1 MAIQQTT
8 IKPLAPYAPVLKPAG
23 EGLAGGIGFTFLL
36 AAAGY
41 GLAQLPG
48 LHFAGQMACAILLAV
63 IYRHIW
69 GYPQALR
76 AGIAFSGKT
85 LLRLAIILYGL
96 KLNVLQ
102 VFHDGPSLLVRDF
115 AAALF
120 ALGCTLLLA
129 KWMKADLKLS
139 LLLGIGTAICGA
151 AAIAAVSPILRS
163 KEENTAVSVGLIALV
178 GTLFAIGYTLLRPVL
193 SLTELQYGVW
203 SGTSLHEIAH
213 VALAAAPAG
222 DDALAA
228 ALLAKL
234 GRVFLLVPLSLVLIL
249 VQHRFTRRTAA
260 TGGEPDRSSNS
271 AKKLQLP
278 WFLLGF
284 AAMSALGSSAAG
296 QSFLHAAPAAMNGIT
311 TVTTFLL
318 TMAMVALGLGVDLRG
333 SGNAVAKPLAAML
346 IASVLLAAGVYFTV

>member
-1 MAIQQTT
+1 MAMQQTT
-8 IKPLAPYAPVLKPAG
+8 IKPLAPYVRAIKPASG
-23 EGLAGGIGFTFLL
+23 GLAGGIGFTLLL

-48 LHFAGQMACAILLAV
+48 LHYAGQMACAILLAV
-63 IYRHIW
+63 IYRQIW
-69 GYPQALR
+69 GYPQTLR

-102 VFHDGPSLLVRDF
+102 VFQDGPSMLVRDF
-115 AAALF
+115 AAAVF
-120 ALGCTLLLA
+120 AIGCTMLLA
-129 KWMKADLKLS
+129 KWLKADLKLS

-163 KEENTAVSVGLIALV
+163 KEEDTAVSVGLIALT

-193 SLTELQYGVW
+193 ALTELQYGVW

-222 DDALAA
+222 EDALAA

-234 GRVFLLVPLSLVLIL
+234 GRVFLLVPLSLVLIMA
-249 VQHRFTRRTAA
+249 QRRIARRTAA
-260 TGGEPDRSSNS
+260 AGGEPEPGAS
-271 AKKLQLP
+271 AGKLQLP

-296 QSFLHAAPAAMNGIT
+296 QSFLQAAPSVMNGIT
-311 TVTTFLL
+311 VVTTFLL
-318 TMAMVALGLGVDLRG
+318 TMAMVGLGLNVDLRS
-333 SGNAVAKPLAAML
+333 SGKAVAKPLAAML
-346 IASVLLAAGVYFTV
+346 IASVMLAAGTYFTV